1 MYNILFGL
9 GKKKADSVLKKGEK
23 MVQFKLK
30 TFDKKPVV
38 NYNKGDVILLR
49 EVDDGSFH
57 YLVEEEIVA
66 SFTDAEYRA
75 LLKAGIATFGSG
87 MLQGEL
93 MFHMFTDAI
102 ETLFHELGKENKV
115 DMICIT
121 SSKFKQYFLE
131 MIDEF
136 MDE

>member
-1 MYNILFGL
+1 MI
-9 GKKKADSVLKKGEK
+9 
-23 MVQFKLK
+23 QFKLK

>member
-1 MYNILFGL
+1 
-9 GKKKADSVLKKGEK
+9 

-57 YLVEEEIVA
+57 YPVEEEIVA

-102 ETLFHELGKENKV
+102 ETLFYELGKNSKE
-115 DMICIT
+115 DTICIAT
-121 SSKFKQYFLE
+121 PKFKQYFSE

-136 MDE
+136 KDE